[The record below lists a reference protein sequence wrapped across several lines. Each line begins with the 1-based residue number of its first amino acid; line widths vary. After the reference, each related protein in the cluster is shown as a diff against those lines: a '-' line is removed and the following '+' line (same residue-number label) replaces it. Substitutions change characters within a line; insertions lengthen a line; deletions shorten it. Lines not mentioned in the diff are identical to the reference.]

1 MELVK
6 DILINQKVSAKDGD
20 IIVGESD
27 AQHIEHILIANT
39 GQFYQFPTLGVGVID
54 NIKGTINQQ
63 SFKQRIKRNLESDN
77 YRVKDLK
84 ITKELEELITSID
97 TLRLR

>member
-63 SFKQRIKRNLESDN
+63 SFKQRIKRNLELDN

-97 TLRLR
+97 ALRLR

>member
-27 AQHIEHILIANT
+27 AQHMEHILIANT
-39 GQFYQFPTLGVGVID
+39 GQFYQNPTLGVGVID
-54 NIKGTINQQ
+54 NIKGAINQQ

-77 YRVKDLK
+77 FRVKDLK
-84 ITKELEELITSID
+84 ITKELEELITTID
-97 TLRLR
+97 ALRLR

>member
-84 ITKELEELITSID
+84 ITKELEELITTID
-97 TLRLR
+97 ALRLR